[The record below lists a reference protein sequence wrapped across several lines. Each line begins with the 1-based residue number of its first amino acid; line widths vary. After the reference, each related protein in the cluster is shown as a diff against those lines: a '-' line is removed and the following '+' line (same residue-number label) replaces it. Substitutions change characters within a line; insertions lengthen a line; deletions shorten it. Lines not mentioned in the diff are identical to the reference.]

1 MCAALLTALCY
12 QDWLS
17 SSFASLLTRIKKQ
30 SIFVS
35 AFAIEQQ
42 QQQQQ
47 SGRTL
52 KCVKNFSLKNLL
64 KFFFRIIFED
74 GQSWTEISRPEV
86 HFSVLTETRH
96 NRKKPNR
103 NLFKNVSASTF
114 PNFVALGLS
123 IRRLRRSQ
131 FYLLLE

>member
-1 MCAALLTALCY
+1 MRAALLTAPCY

-17 SSFASLLTRIKKQ
+17 SSFVSLVTRIKKQ

-47 SGRTL
+47 SWPDVEVRQKL
-52 KCVKNFSLKNLL
+52 FAEKLVEI
-64 KFFFRIIFED
+64 FFRIIFED
-74 GQSWTEISRPEV
+74 GQSWTEISKPEV
-86 HFSVLTETRH
+86 HFSVLTETRQ